1 MPQVRKADLS
11 YRNPAATTPYPLP
24 ACRSKVAGYA
34 IHRGV
39 VGPVALDAETHGV
52 IDLTLGDGLRMHVAV
67 ALRAIDAGA
76 DVRGVIEFHMRGGL
90 KAVNAS
96 PWDVLAA
103 GLVDI
108 QYLDFWLIRGHDLMA
123 GHAEIDAGDARVRAL
138 INA

>member
-1 MPQVRKADLS
+1 MPQVRKPD
-11 YRNPAATTPYPLP
+11 RPHRTPAATTPYPLP

-52 IDLTLGDGLRMHVAV
+52 IDLTLGAGLRMHVAV

-90 KAVNAS
+90 KAVDAL
-96 PWDVLAA
+96 PGDVLAA
-103 GLVDI
+103 GLVGR
-108 QYLDFWLIRGHDLMA
+108 QLLDFGLIRG
-123 GHAEIDAGDARVRAL
+123 E
-138 INA
+138 